1 MENNMSETDIR
12 NLEVNELRDLIVEY
26 TIKINNFEQA
36 KKDYVKALGEMIKTN
51 QKQLDLCVEVLSA
64 KDSDMARRLLVE
76 TTQLLPT

>member
-1 MENNMSETDIR
+1 MSETDIR
-12 NLEVNELRDLIVEY
+12 NLEVNELKDLIVEY

-36 KKDYVKALGEMIKTN
+36 KKDYVKALGEMIKMS

>member
-1 MENNMSETDIR
+1 MESNMSETDIR
-12 NLEVNELRDLIVEY
+12 NLEVDELKNLIVEY

-36 KKDYVKALGEMIKTN
+36 KKDYVKALGEMIKMS

-76 TTQLLPT
+76 TTQLL

>member
-1 MENNMSETDIR
+1 MSETDIR
-12 NLEVNELRDLIVEY
+12 NLEVDELRDLIVEY